1 MIKIDLSDR
10 TALVTGGSQG
20 IGSYCCQRLDQAGA
34 NIIVNYFDEGGGV
47 NLKKAKDTAEKLNNK
62 SLVFEADVRD
72 YQGVGS
78 MFEAAINKFGAID
91 IVVNNAGIIRDKTI
105 KKMDLQTWQ
114 DVIDTNLT
122 GTYNVCHHASNMMA
136 DGGRIINFSSISAFA
151 GFFGQS
157 NYAAS
162 KAGIAAITRVLSK
175 ELAKRGIIVNCIAPG
190 VVLTDMG
197 RTIPEEIREEMLKSI
212 PLGRFGKPEEIA
224 DIVLLLSSDLVS
236 YITGQTI
243 HVNGGWMS

>member
-1 MIKIDLSDR
+1 MVKIDLSGR

-34 NIIVNYFDEGGGV
+34 NIIVNYFDDGRGV
-47 NLKKAKDTAEKLNNK
+47 NQKRAEDTAEKLSNR
-62 SLVFEADVRD
+62 SLVIEADVRD
-72 YQGVGS
+72 YKGVGK
-78 MFEAAINKFGAID
+78 MFEAGIKKFGAID
-91 IVVNNAGIIRDKTI
+91 IVINNAGIILDKTI
-105 KKMDLQTWQ
+105 KKMDKKTWQ

-122 GTYNVCHHASNMMA
+122 GVYNVCQHASNMMA

-162 KAGIAAITRVLSK
+162 KAGVVAMTKVLSK
-175 ELAKRGIIVNCIAPG
+175 ELAKRDIIVNCIAPG
-190 VVLTDMG
+190 VVLTEMG
-197 RTIPEEIREEMLKSI
+197 KTIPEEIREEMLRSI

-236 YITGQTI
+236 YVTGQTI
-243 HVNGGWMS
+243 HVNGGWIS